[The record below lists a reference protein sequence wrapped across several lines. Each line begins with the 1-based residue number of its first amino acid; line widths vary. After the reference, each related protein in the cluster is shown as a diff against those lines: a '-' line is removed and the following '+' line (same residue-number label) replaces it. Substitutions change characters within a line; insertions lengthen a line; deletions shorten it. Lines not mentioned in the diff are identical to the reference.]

1 MITRRSFLA
10 GSAALAACNPGADSP
25 KPNAQGGDAP
35 PRLTAAQARSSM
47 PTDALGKTGA
57 RISRIGLGGFHVSIP
72 SEPEAIRIV
81 RSAVDHGI
89 TFMDNSWDYAGGESE
104 RRMGKA
110 LEGGYRERVFL
121 MTKADGRDKKAAAAQ
136 LDESLRRLRTDHV
149 DLLLIHEVIRTSDPH
164 AVFAPDGAIH
174 ALVEAR
180 AAGKIRFIGFS
191 GHKDPTIH
199 LEMLRVAEEHGFS
212 FDVIMFP
219 LNVMDAQ
226 FRSFQHRVLP
236 VARQKNLGIC
246 TMKPMGGGDVLKS
259 GVVSAVECLQY
270 ALSQPTDVVITGCD
284 SMDVLDQALRTAVNF
299 EPLSKEQTAELLART
314 RAAAETGEFEPF
326 KTSKKYDSTAW
337 HPEWLSS
344 ARAP

>member
-1 MITRRSFLA
+1 MITRRSFIA
-10 GSAALAACNPGADSP
+10 GGVALAACNRAESP
-25 KPNAQGGDAP
+25 QPSAQAGDPP
-35 PRLTAAQARSSM
+35 PRLTGAQARSGM
-47 PTDALGKTGA
+47 PTDVLGKTGA
-57 RISRIGLGGFHVSIP
+57 RVSRIGLGGFHISQP
-72 SEPEAIRIV
+72 SESEALRIV

-110 LEGGYRERVFL
+110 LEGGYRDRVFL
-121 MTKADGRDKKAAAAQ
+121 MTKADGRDRKAAAKQ

-149 DLLLIHEVIRTSDPH
+149 DLLLVHEVIRTSDPR

-174 ALVEAR
+174 ALIEAR

-191 GHKDPTIH
+191 GHKDPSIH
-199 LEMLRVAEEHGFS
+199 LEMLRVADEHGFA
-212 FDVIMFP
+212 FDAIMFP

-226 FRSFQHRVLP
+226 FRSFQRRVLP
-236 VARQKNLGIC
+236 VAQQKNLGIC

-270 ALSQPTDVVITGCD
+270 ALSQPTHVVITGCD
-284 SMDVLDQALRTAVNF
+284 SMDVLNQAIQTAVNF
-299 EPLSKEQTAELLART
+299 EPLSKEQTAQLLART
-314 RAAAETGEFEPF
+314 REAAESGKFEPF

-337 HPEWLSS
+337 HPEWLHS
-344 ARAP
+344 AHG